1 MAMTRVRTT
10 LQLTSDMLTPHLIG
24 AMVRYDGGF
33 EPEYGLVASYNAETQ
48 TVFVRYGLGDT
59 PEGCGADELKLCAAS
74 MTESD
79 RDSIFRTIEH
89 IDIDSRVNLSL
100 AMQQVVKI
108 LLHQ

>member
-1 MAMTRVRTT
+1 MTRIRTT
-10 LQLTSDMLTPHLIG
+10 LPLLANMLTPHLIG

-33 EPEYGLVASYNAETQ
+33 EPEYGLVASYNLEAQ

-59 PEGCGADELKLCAAS
+59 PEACRIDELRLCAQS

-79 RDSIFRTIEH
+79 RDSIFRAIEH

-100 AMQQVVKI
+100 AMQQIVKI